1 MFSIPVFS
9 NALFADPDQP
19 RLHLVDCAGNPAL
32 STQREVRRDIER
44 LQTKAFVH
52 DALEEAQLS
61 SKYALDR
68 KLTKGVPGSHF
79 PFDRPKMGDRMA
91 RIGEP
96 AIAKYLKP
104 DGRRIDVRTKPRIDK
119 LIAMAPK
126 TSAELLSLPLW
137 RLLDPRLIAHV
148 EWHKLGW
155 DHVQLMLARLRDRNQ
170 SHGPTAAWQIFIHPS
185 SHEPALELYVC
196 YVGCCPD
203 RAQLISHL
211 LQIRRWEATGDL
223 IAYDLALHQALRAA
237 RHPTAAPD
245 LACLQPSIGNFIA
258 SRFGS
263 IVVPHHAHNLTFQ
276 QERLEVGRQAWK
288 TRVLVGNG
296 VTQPEF
302 QEPM

>member
-1 MFSIPVFS
+1 M
-9 NALFADPDQP
+9 
-19 RLHLVDCAGNPAL
+19 
-32 STQREVRRDIER
+32 RRDIER
-44 LQTKAFVH
+44 LQTMAFVH
-52 DALEEAQLS
+52 DALEEAQLR

-68 KLTKGVPGSHF
+68 KLTKGVSGSHF

-91 RIGEP
+91 RLGEP

-126 TSAELLSLPLW
+126 TSAGFLSLPLW

-155 DHVQLMLARLRDRNQ
+155 DQGQLMLARLRDRNQ
-170 SHGPTAAWQIFIHPS
+170 SLGPTAAWQIFVHPS
-185 SHEPALELYVC
+185 SHEPTQEHYVC
-196 YVGCCPD
+196 YIGCCPD
-203 RAQLISHL
+203 RAQLVSHL
-211 LQIRRWEATGDL
+211 LQIRRWEAAGDL

-245 LACLQPSIGNFIA
+245 LAILQPSIGNFIA

-263 IVVPHHAHNLTFQ
+263 VMVPYPALNLTFQ

-296 VTQPEF
+296 VNQAGF